1 VTWLMLQAV
10 YTACCGQTDEHS
22 HGHRTAWQ

>member
-1 VTWLMLQAV
+1 MLQAV